1 MIRVKLLVCPHQGDE
16 FLGIGQI
23 DDVVRPAGNHVDGFN
38 FVSRNLKG
46 YFFVGV
52 DIALLN
58 QRATGNNNEKL
69 PFGIV
74 PMLSLGDTGLGDIDR
89 ELTAVDGF

>member
-1 MIRVKLLVCPHQGDE
+1 MIQIELLVCPHKGDE
-16 FLGIGQI
+16 VFGIGQI
-23 DDVVRPAGNHVDGFN
+23 DDVVRPSGDHVNGFD

-46 YFFVGV
+46 YFFVCV
-52 DIALLN
+52 NIALLN
-58 QRATGNNNEKL
+58 QRSTADNDEKL

-89 ELTAVDGF
+89 ELTAVDCF